1 MEPER
6 SRRLGIE
13 GGRPHSFLVVDHNG
27 RPNSRRIRLSRSIE
41 RLRHAT
47 GNLLRRVSHG
57 FQRASTPR
65 SRRTSIPN
73 LPDFSRDDI
82 SEWWRSSLNNGT
94 VNEPI
99 IQAQE
104 NVVCPAGGATD
115 LPSTCSN
122 TSTSTPPEVCLWVS
136 SDPIYEELRWI
147 LHSGIQVNTHLLRIA
162 SCLRRAI
169 RHLYD
174 VPEEEYPNL
183 QLPVGATG
191 QKLQSRMHNMASAYP
206 RGSKGLK
213 KRGDPDVPRTRW
225 IPNGIELAPI
235 DPHVFQLRGCFF
247 PAPSKLRYTE
257 TLSYDEEPNNVSQNY
272 QSLSAA
278 DPNELST
285 TLQPVAGEE
294 PTDYYGP
301 ARDYAGSVSSSSD
314 SESDSEDESES
325 PDDA

>member
-6 SRRLGIE
+6 NRWLGIKGE
-13 GGRPHSFLVVDHNG
+13 FS
-27 RPNSRRIRLSRSIE
+27 SRRIRSSRSIE
-41 RLRHAT
+41 RLRNT
-47 GNLLRRVSHG
+47 TVNLLRRVSDG
-57 FQRASTPR
+57 FRRASTPR
-65 SRRTSIPN
+65 SRRTFIPN
-73 LPDFSRDDI
+73 VPDFSRDDI

-94 VNEPI
+94 ANEPA

-104 NVVCPAGGATD
+104 NVVSPAGSATD
-115 LPSTCSN
+115 LSPTTIST
-122 TSTSTPPEVCLWVS
+122 TSTPPEVCLWVS
-136 SDPIYEELRWI
+136 SVPIYQELRWI
-147 LHSGIQVNTHLLRIA
+147 LHSGVQVNTHLLRIA

-191 QKLQSRMHNMASAYP
+191 QKQCRMRTTASTYP

-235 DPHVFQLRGCFF
+235 DPQVFRLRGCFF
-247 PAPSKLRYTE
+247 PAPSKLRYIQ
-257 TLSYDEEPNNVSQNY
+257 TLSYDEEPKNVGKSYQN
-272 QSLSAA
+272 LSAA
-278 DPNELST
+278 DPSEQSA
-285 TLQPVAGEE
+285 TLQSVAGEE

-301 ARDYAGSVSSSSD
+301 ARDYSGGVSSSSD
-314 SESDSEDESES
+314 SETGSEDDSEGAEGAQAVVDGI
-325 PDDA
+325 AAH